1 MKYHISLRTSLF
13 RKLCLICLMGFIS
26 LTNINSQPSIG
37 SFGVW
42 DRGETMDIN
51 EYPFIKGSSCDASW
65 NQVEKMSGVYDW
77 SQLDQAVER
86 ASMNKTSIY
95 ISFAAG
101 PESPD
106 WIYTNGVPKVV
117 TDNIR
122 HAEKFPHYPFYI
134 SPEYQTYYH
143 RFLTEAAKHIKSYP
157 EEKRK
162 TIAFIQ
168 VKTGCTGDEC
178 AYKGEPLDQKFSLE
192 KSDPKWKKFRLETF
206 EFYAK
211 LFYLDTDLKISLLLN
226 SVTLESEGVKNEY
239 VEEWNWAT
247 TTLKDGFGIKNGAL
261 SRGHHLSGERLAVND
276 FLPYLV
282 DPKGLT
288 LFRRSEMDQTWT
300 RPWYQLN
307 VPLNFY
313 WGAINA
319 LNSGQSVWDIT
330 NVAIKASKEY
340 GFDYT
345 FYFFNKYAG
354 QIFPETATNAFC
366 ALHKGLDAA
375 DTIAYPENFF
385 GQAKKD
391 NVVRMEKI
399 CASYS
404 KYGAANDDKKA
415 LTFGQVQQRGDQT
428 GFNDVGWEIWPDNYS
443 RFLYQI
449 APDETSIPLWRIG
462 GRITDTSS
470 IYSRFARG
478 FEHSTGKD
486 ALYFKL
492 HEGFSQDA
500 KPKVMSIT
508 VVWYDSIAGSTW
520 KLDYDAGNANMK
532 TAITV
537 IGKGDKKW
545 HHEAVT
551 LNDAVFRCG
560 GTKGSD
566 LALVNT
572 DDKDDIFSLIEVHR
586 GEQVLPLLRPPA
598 EVRVI
603 KGYEKGIKYGEE
615 GDESVRIKKKMDG
628 EKNMEGDK
636 QKKDK
641 KKN

>member
-1 MKYHISLRTSLF
+1 MKYNTYLRTSLF
-13 RKLCLICLMGFIS
+13 RKLYLICIMGFIG
-26 LTNINSQPSIG
+26 LTNINAQPSTG

-42 DRGETMDIN
+42 DRGEAMDIN

-77 SQLDQAVER
+77 SKMDQAVER
-86 ASMNKTSIY
+86 ASVNKTSIY

-106 WIYTNGVPKVV
+106 WIYTRGVPMVV
-117 TDNIR
+117 TDNTR
-122 HAEKFPHYPFYI
+122 HADKFPHYPFYI
-134 SPEYQTYYH
+134 SPEYTTYYH
-143 RFLTEAAKHIKSYP
+143 RFLTAAAKHIKSYP
-157 EEKRK
+157 KEKRK

-206 EFYAK
+206 ALYAK
-211 LFYLDTDLKISLLLN
+211 LFSLDQEMKISLLFN
-226 SVTLESEGVKNEY
+226 SVTPESEGGQNEF
-239 VEEWNWAT
+239 VEEWKWAT

-261 SRGHHLSGERLAVND
+261 SRGHHLSGERSAVAD
-276 FLPYLV
+276 FLPYLIA
-282 DPKGLT
+282 PKAFT

-330 NVAIKASKEY
+330 KVAIEVSKVQ
-340 GFDYT
+340 GFDYS

-354 QIFPETATNAFC
+354 QIFPETATDAFC

-375 DTIAYPENFF
+375 DKKAYPESIY
-385 GQAKKD
+385 GQATHGNLD
-391 NVVRMEKI
+391 RMGKI
-399 CASYS
+399 CAAYS

-415 LTFGQVQQRGDQT
+415 LAIGQVQQRGDQT

-443 RFLYQI
+443 RLLYQI
-449 APDETSIPLWRIG
+449 EPDETSIPLWRVG
-462 GRITDTSS
+462 GPITQTSP

-520 KLDYDAGNANMK
+520 KLDYDAGNGNMK
-532 TAITV
+532 TALTV
-537 IGKGDKKW
+537 TGQGDKKW

-551 LNDAVFRCG
+551 LNDAVFRYG

-566 LALVNT
+566 LALINM
-572 DDKDDIFSLIEVHR
+572 DDKNDIFSIIEIHR
-586 GEQVLPLLRPPA
+586 GEQELPLLRPPTD
-598 EVRVI
+598 VRPVS
-603 KGYEKGIKYGEE
+603 GYGKGIKYGEE
-615 GDESVRIKKKMDG
+615 GDENERIKR
-628 EKNMEGDK
+628 
-636 QKKDK
+636 KKDGK
-641 KKN
+641 KD